1 MALLSNLT
9 GPPDENAELTRS
21 LQARQLGAFEELLR
35 LYQGPIYGFVYR
47 LLDDPADAPDVT
59 QEIFLK
65 VFRKINGFRGECS
78 LKTWIYRI
86 AVHEASNR
94 RRWFSRWRRNE
105 TSMDHDEVWG
115 MLSDPG
121 DTPYESLQKREQRDL
136 VDAALRGVDE
146 RLRSA
151 VVLRDLQGLSYNE
164 IAETLEISLGTVKSR
179 ILRGREALKE
189 RLVELAADGALPG
202 VSYQPE

>member
-1 MALLSNLT
+1 MALLTNLT
-9 GPPDENAELTRS
+9 GPPDEDAALVRRLTARS
-21 LQARQLGAFEELLR
+21 PGAFEDLLS

-47 LLDDPADAPDVT
+47 LLDDSADAPDVT

-65 VFRKINGFRGECS
+65 VFRKIEGFRGECT

-105 TSMDHDEVWG
+105 TPMDGDDIWNMVR
-115 MLSDPG
+115 DPS
-121 DTPYESLQKREQRDL
+121 DTPYDSLQKREQRDL
-136 VDAALRGVDE
+136 VDEALRGVDE
-146 RLRSA
+146 RLRTA
-151 VVLRDLQGLSYNE
+151 VVMRDLQGLSYNE

-179 ILRGREALKE
+179 ILRGREALKT
-189 RLVELAADGALPG
+189 RLAHMAAEGDLPG
-202 VSYQPE
+202 VTYQPE